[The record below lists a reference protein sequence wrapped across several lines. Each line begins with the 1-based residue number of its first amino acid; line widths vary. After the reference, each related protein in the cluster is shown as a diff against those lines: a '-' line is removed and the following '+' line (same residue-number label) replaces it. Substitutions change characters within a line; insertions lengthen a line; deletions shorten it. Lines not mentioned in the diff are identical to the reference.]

1 MNDTKYLITF
11 DNVYVSTTNIIVEAK
26 NEDEAYEKY
35 ENGQYIKRTDTK
47 PEHETTGEPHLEE
60 YKESEYDN

>member
-1 MNDTKYLITF
+1 MSKKYLITF

-35 ENGQYIKRTDTK
+35 ENG
-47 PEHETTGEPHLEE
+47 H
-60 YKESEYDN
+60 YKQHDE

>member
-1 MNDTKYLITF
+1 MRLNYKTRRVNMNDTKYLITF

-47 PEHETTGEPHLEE
+47 PEH
-60 YKESEYDN
+60 